1 MLLEILAKLLLMP
14 LLTAQALRA
23 RKTATELPE
32 PIGHRS
38 GLSGNGSVL
47 RLLIVGDSSAA
58 GVGATR
64 QSEAL
69 SGQLVSALA
78 SSHRIDWR
86 LIAKTGTTTRT
97 ACPLLRSQTPSQM
110 DVALVVLGVND
121 ITSQIP
127 LERLLRLR
135 AALYEH
141 LRREWGVSRI
151 IATGIPPIEKFPLL
165 PNPLRWV
172 LSLQAQRFDRALHRQ
187 AHDLGVDYMPFDVPL
202 SPEMMAS
209 DGFHPGPNTYYLM
222 GQRIAQQIL
231 HR

>member
-1 MLLEILAKLLLMP
+1 MLLEMLAKLLLMP

-38 GLSGNGSVL
+38 GLSGNGSTL

-58 GVGATR
+58 GVGAKR

-69 SGQLVSALA
+69 SGQLVGALA
-78 SSHRIDWR
+78 SSHRVEWR
-86 LIAKTGTTTRT
+86 LIAKTGATTRS
-97 ACPLLRSQTPSQM
+97 ACPLLRAQTPSQM

-135 AALYEH
+135 AALYAH
-141 LRREWGVSRI
+141 LRHEWGVKRV

-172 LSLQAQRFDRALHRQ
+172 LSLQAHRYDRALYQQ
-187 AHDLGVDYMPFDVPL
+187 AQELNVDYMPFDVPL

-231 HR
+231 HN